1 MKVRSESQDILTRVS
16 TNLEGRDSLIVKGNF
31 YQRHINELHKIY
43 IRVSVVFIFIKL
55 TQQFNPQSSISNQ
68 KILTEKIV

>member
-31 YQRHINELHKIY
+31 YQIYINKLHKIY
-43 IRVSVVFIFIKL
+43 LCVSVVFIFIKL
-55 TQQFNPQSSISNQ
+55 IRQINPQSSISNQ
-68 KILTEKIV
+68 IRKY